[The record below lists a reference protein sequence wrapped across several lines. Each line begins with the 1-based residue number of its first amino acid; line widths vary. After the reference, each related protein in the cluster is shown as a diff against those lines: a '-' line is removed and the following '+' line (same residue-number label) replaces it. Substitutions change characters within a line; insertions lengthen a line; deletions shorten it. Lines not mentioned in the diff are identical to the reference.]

1 MLFSSITFLYWFLA
15 AVLLLYFTV
24 PSKAKNYVLLASSF
38 LFYFWGEPSYC
49 ILMFTAC
56 VIGYAA
62 GLLIEKACDTKWRK
76 FTLYV
81 SNGILLAILGF
92 FKYANFA
99 ISTFI
104 GLTGIESE
112 LLDVLLPI
120 GISFYT
126 FQIMSYI
133 VDVYRRDVP
142 AQRNPFTLATY
153 VSLFPQL
160 IAGPIVRYQTVA
172 DELKNR
178 THSFE
183 MFSAGVGRFVLGLS
197 KKVLIADTVAAF
209 AVQFGKDTVLAC
221 WLSAIC
227 FMLQIY
233 FDFSGYSD
241 MAIGLGKMFGFNF
254 MENFNYPYI
263 SRTISEFWRR
273 WHISLGSWFRDYVYI
288 PLGGNRCSKLRW
300 FFNILVVW
308 SLTGLWHGAAWN
320 FVVWGLF
327 FAFFLLIEKLFL
339 GNLLEKAPKILG
351 IIYVLFFVNISF
363 VIFNAES
370 MSAAFTQLIGMFGFA
385 GLSFSDA
392 SVLYYLRSG
401 IVLLVLASV
410 LATPYPMILVKKLY
424 SYKSVQKASVVLQP
438 VIIILLLAV
447 CTGFIVDGSF
457 SPFLYFRF

>member
-1 MLFSSITFLYWFLA
+1 MLFSSITFLYWFLPT
-15 AVLLLYFTV
+15 VILLYFAV
-24 PSKAKNYVLLASSF
+24 PFKAKNYILLAASF

-49 ILMFTAC
+49 ILMLTAC
-56 VIGYAA
+56 IVGYAA
-62 GLLIEKACDTKWRK
+62 GLLIEKFEKHK
-76 FTLYV
+76 KLV
-81 SNGILLAILGF
+81 LILSVGILLGLLGF

-99 ISTFI
+99 ISTFT
-104 GLTGIESE
+104 GLTGIESK
-112 LLDVLLPI
+112 LLDIVLPI

-133 VDVYRRDVP
+133 VDVYRADVP
-142 AQRNPFTLATY
+142 AQRNFFYLATY
-153 VSLFPQL
+153 ISLFPQL

-172 DELKNR
+172 EELETRK
-178 THSFE
+178 HSFE

-209 AVQFGKDTVLAC
+209 ALQFGKDTVLAC
-221 WLSAIC
+221 WLSALC

-263 SRTISEFWRR
+263 SRSISEFWRR

-339 GNLLEKAPKILG
+339 GKLLDKIPGIFG

-370 MSAAFTQLIGMFGFA
+370 ISAAFSQLGGMFGFT
-385 GLSFSDA
+385 GLSFADA
-392 SVLYYLRSG
+392 TVLYYLRSAL
-401 IVLLVLASV
+401 VLLIAASF
-410 LATPYPMILVKKLY
+410 LATPYPMMLVRKLY
-424 SYKSVQKASVVLQP
+424 SYSFVQKASVIIQP
-438 VIIILLLAV
+438 LIIILLLAV

>member
-1 MLFSSITFLYWFLA
+1 MLFSSITFLYWFLP
-15 AVLLLYFTV
+15 AVILIYFAV
-24 PSKAKNYVLLASSF
+24 PSKAKNYVLLVSSF

-49 ILMFTAC
+49 ILMLSAC
-56 VIGYAA
+56 IIGYAA
-62 GLLIEKACDTKWRK
+62 GLLIDKAEVLKWRK
-76 FTLYV
+76 LILFC
-81 SNGILLAILGF
+81 SIGILLCILGF

-99 ISTFI
+99 ISTFT
-104 GLTGIESE
+104 GLTGIESD
-112 LLDVLLPI
+112 LLDIALPI

-133 VDVYRRDVP
+133 IDVYRKEVP

-172 DELKNR
+172 NELKSR
-178 THSFE
+178 SHSFE
-183 MFSAGVGRFVLGLS
+183 MFSSGVSRFVLGLS
-197 KKVLIADTVAAF
+197 KKVIIADSLAAF
-209 AVQFGKDTVLAC
+209 AVDFGKDSVLAC
-221 WLSAIC
+221 WLSAIF

-241 MAIGLGKMFGFNF
+241 MAIGLGRMFGFNF

-288 PLGGNRCSKLRW
+288 PLGGNRCPKLRW

-339 GNLLEKAPKILG
+339 GKLIEKFPKVLG

-370 MSAAFTQLIGMFGFA
+370 LSAAFTQLGGMFGFS
-385 GLSFSDA
+385 GLSFSDPT
-392 SVLYYLRSG
+392 VLYYLRSS
-401 IVLLVLASV
+401 LVLFVIAAS
-410 LATPYPMILVKKLY
+410 LATPYPAKLINKLC
-424 SYKSVQKASVVLQP
+424 SYNIVNKLSIAVQP
-438 VIIILLLAV
+438 VIIILMLAV

>member
-1 MLFSSITFLYWFLA
+1 MIFSSITFLYWFLA
-15 AVLLLYFTV
+15 AVILFYFAV
-24 PSKAKNYVLLASSF
+24 PTKAKNYVLLASSF

-49 ILMFTAC
+49 ILMVTAC
-56 VIGYAA
+56 IIGYAA
-62 GLLIEKACDTKWRK
+62 GLLLERTDGTKWRK
-76 FTLYV
+76 PVLFI

-126 FQIMSYI
+126 FQIISYV
-133 VDVYRRDVP
+133 VDVYRREVP

-153 VSLFPQL
+153 ISLFPQL

-172 DELKNR
+172 DELKSR

-183 MFSAGVGRFVLGLS
+183 KFSSGVGRFVIGLS
-197 KKVLIADTVAAF
+197 KKVLLADTIAAF
-209 AVQFGKDTVLAC
+209 AIQFGKDTVLAC

-227 FMLQIY
+227 FMFQVY

-241 MAIGLGKMFGFNF
+241 MAIGLGRMFGFNF

-263 SRTISEFWRR
+263 SRTIAEFWRR
-273 WHISLGSWFRDYVYI
+273 WHISLGTWFRDYVYI
-288 PLGGNRCSKLRW
+288 PLGGNRCSKMRW

-339 GNLLEKAPKILG
+339 DKLLSKLPKFIG
-351 IIYVLFFVNISF
+351 VIYVLFFVNISF

-370 MSAAFTQLIGMFGFA
+370 MSAAFTQLGGMFGFT
-385 GLSFSDA
+385 GLSLSDA
-392 SVLYYLRSG
+392 SVLYYLRSA
-401 IVLLVLASV
+401 IVLLIIAAVM
-410 LATPYPMILVKKLY
+410 ATPYPMKLINKLY
-424 SYKSVQKASVVLQP
+424 SYEPIKKISVVVHPLA
-438 VIIILLLAV
+438 IILLLAV